1 MDQVNVYEAKS
12 QFSALLN
19 RVEGGEEITIA
30 RAGHPV
36 ARLVPIAHQ
45 ALPRVPGSC
54 RGQIVMADDFDEL
67 PADLLAAFNGQE
79 RPSAT
84 AS

>member
-1 MDQVNVYEAKS
+1 MYEAKS
-12 QFSALLN
+12 QLSALLN
-19 RVEGGEEITIA
+19 RVENGEEITIA

-45 ALPRVPGSC
+45 AQPRVPGSC
-54 RGQIVMADDFDEL
+54 RGQITMADDFDEL
-67 PADLLAAFNGQE
+67 PADLLAGFNGE
-79 RPSAT
+79 EPPSAA

>member
-1 MDQVNVYEAKS
+1 MDQLNVYEAKS
-12 QFSALLN
+12 QFSELLS

-45 ALPRVPGSC
+45 GQPRVPGSC
-54 RGQIVMADDFDEL
+54 MGQITMTDDFDGL
-67 PADLLAAFNGQE
+67 PADLLAAFNGE
-79 RPSAT
+79 EHPSAA